1 MRRDPGPRRV
11 CVLLPLRSLQVPG
24 ATGDRGADFSF
35 LVDSEQMKH
44 IGQLGTQPRA
54 AQRYDI
60 PTLCPK
66 PSRAQDRVRK
76 LPAERPG

>member
-35 LVDSEQMKH
+35 LADSEQMKH
-44 IGQLGTQPRA
+44 FGQLGTQPRA
-54 AQRYDI
+54 AQR
-60 PTLCPK
+60 
-66 PSRAQDRVRK
+66 
-76 LPAERPG
+76 